1 MGDFNVA
8 LNIADSHS
16 GSPQMNLAMIEFK
29 DCVYNIEV
37 MDINST
43 GLHFTWNQKLKDG
56 DGVLKKLDRIMG
68 NIEFIDSFPG
78 AHAIFQPY
86 RISDHS
92 LAVLKIPTLTSTK
105 PKPFKLFNFIMFK
118 SKFLEVVADFWNRNV
133 EGHTMFQVVNKMKSL
148 KKPLRKLVHNH
159 GNLHDRVSKLRA
171 ELDEVQK
178 ALDLDQNN
186 QILREEEA
194 MYVEAFNIAKLDEER
209 FLKQKA
215 KIDNMECEDLNIDG
229 LFQNKV
235 SGTSYLDMVRQVSD
249 DEIKNAMF
257 DIGDDKAPGLD
268 GFTSAFFQKGK
279 ILTNRIIGGIKEVV
293 SENQSA
299 FVPSRRI
306 SDNILI
312 TQELMHSYPRNRG
325 PTRCAF
331 KVDIQK
337 AYDMVDWNLLRKIL
351 KCFGFHPI
359 MIKWIMACVTSTSFS
374 LSINGD
380 IHGYFKGKRG
390 LRQEDPLSPY
400 LFTLVMEVLTLIL
413 KRKVSLSESFRY
425 HKHCEELQLINVFFA
440 DDLLIFAR
448 GDMDYARLIMEALDE
463 FKFTSGLVLKGE
475 LPVKYLGVPLISSRL
490 LNRDCKVLIEQV
502 KNRIGDWKNKSLSF
516 ARRLQLWFLWCNGEY
531 KCGKAKVA
539 WSDICLRKSEGGLG
553 LRSLEIFNMALM
565 TTHIWNIVSNKES
578 LWVRWIHT
586 YKLRGRSFWDIPMK
600 NDVSWGW
607 LKLLQLCDLVWPFFW
622 VSLRNG
628 RSTSIWFDN
637 WCSYCPLIRFLSC
650 LFPIPNLD
658 ANKLNAP
665 RWRNHDGSF
674 SEFSV
679 RNVWEVI
686 RPRGDK
692 VGWFRIIWFPH
703 CVPRQAFHLCLA
715 MRKKTQDKPRPW
727 DVGLDV
733 DLNRIRYS
741 FCDLEPDS
749 HDHFFFECSF
759 SSQVWTYVRHLADMD
774 LIHHIFQYIVAHL
787 QPMSNKRMVK
797 SILGRL
803 IFAASSYFIWIEHN
817 NNLFK
822 KIRRPPEEIRD
833 LIMVTVHL
841 KLMSFRFKNKDNV
854 SRLLARW
861 KMPRNFRLYG
871 N

>member
-56 DGVLKKLDRIMG
+56 DEVLKKLDRIMG

-78 AHAIFQPY
+78 THAIFQPY

-215 KIDNMECEDLNIDG
+215 KIEWLDVGDSSSAYFHKAVKSINQISRIEVILNACNMEVSGPSVLDVFISHYEIFLGSNMECEDLNIDG

-249 DEIKNAMF
+249 EEIKNSMF
-257 DIGDDKAPGLD
+257 DIGDDRAPGLD
-268 GFTSAFFQKGK
+268 GFTSAFFQKGWDIVRPDVCKAIRDFFTNGRLLKEINHTFISLIPKVHTPFRVNDYRMISCCNVIYKCISK

-325 PTRCAF
+325 PPRCAF

-337 AYDMVDWNLLRKIL
+337 AYGMVDWNLLGKIL
-351 KCFGFHPI
+351 KCFGIHPI

-374 LSINGD
+374 ISINGD
-380 IHGYFKGKRG
+380 IDGYFKGKRG

-425 HKHCEELQLINVFFA
+425 HKHCEEL
-440 DDLLIFAR
+440 
-448 GDMDYARLIMEALDE
+448 
-463 FKFTSGLVLKGE
+463 
-475 LPVKYLGVPLISSRL
+475 
-490 LNRDCKVLIEQV
+490 
-502 KNRIGDWKNKSLSF
+502 
-516 ARRLQLWFLWCNGEY
+516 
-531 KCGKAKVA
+531 
-539 WSDICLRKSEGGLG
+539 
-553 LRSLEIFNMALM
+553 
-565 TTHIWNIVSNKES
+565 
-578 LWVRWIHT
+578 
-586 YKLRGRSFWDIPMK
+586 
-600 NDVSWGW
+600 
-607 LKLLQLCDLVWPFFW
+607 
-622 VSLRNG
+622 
-628 RSTSIWFDN
+628 
-637 WCSYCPLIRFLSC
+637 
-650 LFPIPNLD
+650 
-658 ANKLNAP
+658 
-665 RWRNHDGSF
+665 
-674 SEFSV
+674 
-679 RNVWEVI
+679 
-686 RPRGDK
+686 
-692 VGWFRIIWFPH
+692 
-703 CVPRQAFHLCLA
+703 
-715 MRKKTQDKPRPW
+715 
-727 DVGLDV
+727 
-733 DLNRIRYS
+733 
-741 FCDLEPDS
+741 
-749 HDHFFFECSF
+749 
-759 SSQVWTYVRHLADMD
+759 
-774 LIHHIFQYIVAHL
+774 
-787 QPMSNKRMVK
+787 
-797 SILGRL
+797 
-803 IFAASSYFIWIEHN
+803 
-817 NNLFK
+817 
-822 KIRRPPEEIRD
+822 
-833 LIMVTVHL
+833 
-841 KLMSFRFKNKDNV
+841 
-854 SRLLARW
+854 
-861 KMPRNFRLYG
+861 
-871 N
+871 